1 MNPRIPETVP
11 FTVVDLLIKL
21 AVMALL
27 AGFIARFSPFRRL
40 LLIEQRS
47 PREKISFAAFL
58 GLPFMIGVL
67 ARLLAGYST
76 ADLSLEIIVV
86 AGLLGG
92 TIVGLAV
99 ALIVNLPILLIV
111 SWAGLLLVF
120 HGWAQSLPAW
130 LIPIYRPERLAPL
143 MATLYAVAAGTARW
157 LCPDKEEIWKFSP
170 SIDLSLYR
178 SIRQRFRHP
187 DIDWQVLFSLLCI
200 LLEITRTYVGHISRG
215 TLFYPS
221 SPHFWTRVLIVLAT
235 LIAVGLPVRIWNTTR
250 IERKLEEQEKA
261 LLVARM
267 DALISQINP
276 HFLFNTL
283 NTISSL
289 IRFDPDTARTVLH
302 KLSNILRRRLKAQ
315 VHFSPLQQELEFIDD
330 YLDIEVVRFGPDK
343 LHIRK
348 EIDPETLDMV
358 VPSMILQPLVENAL
372 RHGIAPKVEGGVI
385 TFRARHGNG
394 RLMVEVCDDGV
405 GMPEQRQSEVYESG
419 IGINNVRERLKV
431 VYGQDF
437 TMRID
442 SQSGKGTSIRI
453 EMPELLTSAPAE
465 SAEPPTVVSR

>member
-1 MNPRIPETVP
+1 MNRIPNAIP

-27 AGFIARFSPFRRL
+27 AGFIARFSQFRRL

-47 PREKISFAAFL
+47 PLQKISFAAFL

-67 ARLLAGYST
+67 ARLLAGYDT

-99 ALIVNLPILLIV
+99 ALIVNLPILLIFFWV
-111 SWAGLLLVF
+111 ALLKIFPALAG
-120 HGWAQSLPAW
+120 SLPAW
-130 LIPIYRPERLAPL
+130 SIPVDRPEVLAPL

-157 LCPDKEEIWKFSP
+157 VCPDKEEIWKFSP
-170 SIDLSLYR
+170 SIDQSLYR
-178 SIRQRFRHP
+178 SIRQKFKHP

-200 LLEITRTYVGHISRG
+200 LLEITRMYVGHISRG

-289 IRFDPDTARTVLH
+289 IRFDPDTARDVLH

-330 YLDIEVVRFGPDK
+330 YLDIEVVRFGRDK

-348 EIDPETLDMV
+348 EIDPETMDMV

-385 TFRARHGNG
+385 TLRARHDNG
-394 RLMVEVCDDGV
+394 RLTVEVCDDGV
-405 GMPEQRQSEVYESG
+405 GISEQRQSEVFDSG
-419 IGINNVRERLKV
+419 IGISNVRERLKV

-437 TMRID
+437 TMKID
-442 SQSGKGTSIRI
+442 SQTGKGTAIRI
-453 EMPELLTSAPAE
+453 EMPELLTTLPAE
-465 SAEPPTVVSR
+465 PAEPPTVLSR